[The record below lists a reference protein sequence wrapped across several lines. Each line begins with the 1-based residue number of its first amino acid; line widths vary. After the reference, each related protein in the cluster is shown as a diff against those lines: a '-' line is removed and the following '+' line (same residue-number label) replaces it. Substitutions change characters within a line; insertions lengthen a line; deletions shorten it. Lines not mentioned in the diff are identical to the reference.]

1 MVSPTYPVRAL
12 FVGALS
18 HPRKKESTM
27 ASGTNQ
33 EFNTEQGRQQLAAEI
48 LEALKGIRFGTVE
61 ITVHDGRVVQIDRRE
76 RFRYQLAATS
86 KAA

>member
-1 MVSPTYPVRAL
+1 
-12 FVGALS
+12 
-18 HPRKKESTM
+18 M
-27 ASGTNQ
+27 ATSSNQ
-33 EFNTEQGRQQLAAEI
+33 EFSTEQGRQQLAAEI

>member
-1 MVSPTYPVRAL
+1 
-12 FVGALS
+12 
-18 HPRKKESTM
+18 M

-76 RFRYQLAATS
+76 RFRYQRAAGT

>member
-1 MVSPTYPVRAL
+1 
-12 FVGALS
+12 
-18 HPRKKESTM
+18 M
-27 ASGTNQ
+27 ASSTNQ

-61 ITVHDGRVVQIDRRE
+61 ITLHDGRVVQIDRKE
-76 RFRYQLAATS
+76 RFRYQLAPAS